1 MSAQKGGRGGRP
13 VGLPKTGGR
22 QRGTPNRSS
31 TLLREKLAALG
42 CDPAEELVKI
52 AKDLKSPG
60 VLKSTIYSTLL
71 PYMYPKR
78 AFVDDSVEERE
89 SGKSIEWALETA
101 REILR
106 IYGPGATKEK
116 EESTPA
122 IEAEPSQTIEEPDT
136 EEPDNES

>member
-1 MSAQKGGRGGRP
+1 MSAQQGGKGGRP

-22 QRGTPNRSS
+22 QKGTPNRA
-31 TLLREKLAALG
+31 TLLLREKLAALG

-52 AKDLKSPG
+52 ARDLKSTG
-60 VLKSTIYSTLL
+60 VLRSNIYSTFL

-78 AFVDDSVEERE
+78 SFVDDSVETRE
-89 SGKSIEWALETA
+89 TGRTIEWALDTA

-106 IYGPGATKEK
+106 IYGPGAADQK

-122 IEAEPSQTIEEPDT
+122 IEAEASQAIEEP
-136 EEPDNES
+136 ENES